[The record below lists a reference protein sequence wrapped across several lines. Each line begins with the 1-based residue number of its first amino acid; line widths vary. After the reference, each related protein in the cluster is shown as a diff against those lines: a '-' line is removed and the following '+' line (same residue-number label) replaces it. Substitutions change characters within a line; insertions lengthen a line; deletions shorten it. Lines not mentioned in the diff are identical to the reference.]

1 MESREIEDDEI
12 NIILVFQN
20 REHIIK
26 IKKRWKYER
35 KIASALSIDDYRD
48 IDIFWW

>member
-26 IKKRWKYER
+26 IKKR
-35 KIASALSIDDYRD
+35 
-48 IDIFWW
+48 

>member
-12 NIILVFQN
+12 NIIIVFKN

-26 IKKRWKYER
+26 IKK
-35 KIASALSIDDYRD
+35 L
-48 IDIFWW
+48 